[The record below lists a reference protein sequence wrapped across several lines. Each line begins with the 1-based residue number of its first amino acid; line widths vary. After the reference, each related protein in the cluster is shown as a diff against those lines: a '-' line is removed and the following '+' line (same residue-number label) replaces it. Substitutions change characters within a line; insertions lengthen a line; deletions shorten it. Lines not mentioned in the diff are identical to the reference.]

1 MDAKSNFLVPIRNER
16 GYFIIANS
24 QGGSVPF
31 ELSDQIW
38 LSEKEADLAVIKYLS
53 ETVVTKES
61 KEV

>member
-24 QGGSVPF
+24 QGDSVPF

-53 ETVVTKES
+53 ETVVTKEG